1 MSTFDTPIHLTA
13 GGVILASLM
22 LQRAAR
28 FLGQSQV
35 VGEILA
41 GLVVGIALNS
51 FGEALGGTPGE
62 LARSTAVALDDLGT
76 VGLVFVVLNAL
87 FLAPPTSKASDKSTD
102 LRAVLVVV
110 LANFLPALL
119 AGGWLATRYVSAH
132 ALSATP
138 AFVLL
143 VGAAMSISAVPV
155 LARILVELDLATSR
169 VGGLAFRAA
178 CWTDVLGWMLVG
190 LALSLHQG
198 KDAGYFAAT
207 RVSLVVAIF
216 AAMWIVRRLIDW
228 YRPSSTTSNQ
238 IVLVNLLFA
247 AGLTHLASLHL
258 VFGAFLVGSVFSAN
272 NSIRE
277 QWLQNTGWITDRFFC
292 PLFFAIAGMKLLSS
306 GGVSAQELGWGAAFL
321 LACILTKLVPLNI
334 AGRYLGLSSSESALL
349 GLTLNTRGL
358 MELVILSVGLN
369 AGILSPVQCSIFVI
383 VAVVTTVM
391 STPLCRLV
399 QRRLDPV
406 LA

>member
-1 MSTFDTPIHLTA
+1 MSTLDIPVHLA
-13 GGVILASLM
+13 VGGVILASLM
-22 LQRAAR
+22 LHRAAR
-28 FLGQSQV
+28 FLGQPQV

-51 FGEALGGTPGE
+51 FGEALGGTSGA

-76 VGLVFVVLNAL
+76 IGLVFVVLNAL
-87 FLAPPTSKASDKSTD
+87 FLAPPTSKASDKSTGR
-102 LRAVLVVV
+102 RAVLVVA
-110 LANFLPALL
+110 LANCLPALIT
-119 AGGWLATRYVSAH
+119 GGWLATRYASAH
-132 ALSATP
+132 ALTATP

-178 CWTDVLGWMLVG
+178 CWTDVFGWMLVG

-198 KDAGYFAAT
+198 KDSGYFAAT
-207 RVSLVVAIF
+207 RVALVVAIF
-216 AAMWIVRRLIDW
+216 AALWIVRRLIDR
-228 YRPSSTTSNQ
+228 YRPRSTTSNQ
-238 IVLVNLLFA
+238 IVLVSLLFA

-277 QWLQNTGWITDRFFC
+277 QWLRNTSWITDRFFC

-321 LACILTKLVPLNI
+321 LACILSKLVPLNI
-334 AGRYLGLSSSESALL
+334 AGRYLGLSRSESALL

-369 AGILSPVQCSIFVI
+369 AGILSPVQYSIFVI

-399 QRRLDPV
+399 QGRLDPP